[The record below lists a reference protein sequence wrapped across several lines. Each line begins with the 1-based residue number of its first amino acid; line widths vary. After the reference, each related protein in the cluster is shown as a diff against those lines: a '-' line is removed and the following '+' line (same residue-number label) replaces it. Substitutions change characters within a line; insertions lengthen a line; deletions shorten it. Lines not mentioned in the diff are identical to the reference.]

1 MAGPEVRAFLS
12 YRHVDGSTAEEVDAH
27 RTWVE
32 ALVGGLRARGVRVI
46 WDDDIRKALVQH
58 SSIDPRELP
67 LCAEVSRAFTL
78 LAKAFVPVVT
88 PAYVD
93 RLGLGDGEE
102 QRAIQYGVVFEEFQ
116 GGAWL
121 AQAGL
126 IAALP
131 ILRKGEQKE
140 VQLGLIGGT
149 LCAKTAYDFRGDDAE
164 LFEHRLDA
172 LAEAIRQAQD
182 YPNYFALFE
191 PEPFCNFYIAWSRNR
206 FPERA
211 RAPISVWWFNTG
223 AASEFVPE
231 VAKLALDSEG
241 LDPNEPINRETSR
254 LNKLAAVA
262 AEPSAYEVAQYV
274 AIALKALGP
283 GVGWEYLEAAVMF
296 AEKTLGRDDLQGEI
310 IDRVQLH
317 NNVAAAHVRIG
328 EETGSGAFLDRAV
341 KQIRLGLALAPA
353 EAWGER
359 IRLFL
364 HLGLA
369 HGTQYK
375 LFGDPA
381 ALAEA
386 KAAYQIVADISPNL
400 GSDEK
405 IWSDTASLGLSDLQ

>member
-1 MAGPEVRAFLS
+1 M
-12 YRHVDGSTAEEVDAH
+12 
-27 RTWVE
+27 
-32 ALVGGLRARGVRVI
+32 
-46 WDDDIRKALVQH
+46 
-58 SSIDPRELP
+58 
-67 LCAEVSRAFTL
+67 
-78 LAKAFVPVVT
+78 
-88 PAYVD
+88 
-93 RLGLGDGEE
+93 
-102 QRAIQYGVVFEEFQ
+102 
-116 GGAWL
+116 
-121 AQAGL
+121 
-126 IAALP
+126 
-131 ILRKGEQKE
+131 
-140 VQLGLIGGT
+140 QLGLIGGT

-172 LAEAIRQAQD
+172 LAEAIRQAQT

-231 VAKLALDSEG
+231 VAKLALIQRVLIPTSPSIEKHRASTSLLQSQPSLLPTKLRNMWPYSAEG
-241 LDPNEPINRETSR
+241 APPR
-254 LNKLAAVA
+254 
-262 AEPSAYEVAQYV
+262 
-274 AIALKALGP
+274 
-283 GVGWEYLEAAVMF
+283 VGWEYLEAAVMF

-386 KAAYQIVADISPNL
+386 KAAYQIVEPISRP
-400 GSDEK
+400 
-405 IWSDTASLGLSDLQ
+405 IWDRTRKFGPIERRWAHQTCNNTITRIDAVDFYLPPLPCAFG